1 MSWGDFIEGNC
12 QDESCPGGDYS
23 GATVWGAKVREVVV
37 LGDFLGD
44 SCLVG
49 SCPRGNYSG
58 AIVWVVIV
66 LGNFMGVVVQGEIVI
81 EPFTVI
87 IIKKCS

>member
-23 GATVWGAKVREVVV
+23 GATVWGAKVREVIV
-37 LGDFLGD
+37 LGDFLGE
-44 SCLVG
+44 
-49 SCPRGNYSG
+49 YSG

-66 LGNFMGVVVQGEIVI
+66 LGNFMGAVVQGEIVI